1 MEKANADEIKK
12 QNDEL
17 KAKYGTVKINGN
29 DEPLASWTIEP
40 EGIFFG
46 RGDSPLNGYWKFENT
61 AADIKLNTNSKNLPE
76 VLFYGEDGEM
86 LITSNFA
93 WNVAW
98 NPESHF
104 AAQYNINIGIPNAD
118 GSIKTLKSTKYKMIQ
133 FAAHIDFSEYVKD
146 PKNRSTAQIPVAGL
160 KMTDIRLLRIEV
172 VTHQAPGDWMYSPT
186 SIVGIKKISM
196 IYDKAVTPEAY
207 ERGKEADEVF
217 GIDANETLKNTTKRQ
232 IEIYLRQDAY
242 NKSLMATEGNET
254 KE

>member
-118 GSIKTLKSTKYKMIQ
+118 GS
-133 FAAHIDFSEYVKD
+133 
-146 PKNRSTAQIPVAGL
+146 
-160 KMTDIRLLRIEV
+160 
-172 VTHQAPGDWMYSPT
+172 T